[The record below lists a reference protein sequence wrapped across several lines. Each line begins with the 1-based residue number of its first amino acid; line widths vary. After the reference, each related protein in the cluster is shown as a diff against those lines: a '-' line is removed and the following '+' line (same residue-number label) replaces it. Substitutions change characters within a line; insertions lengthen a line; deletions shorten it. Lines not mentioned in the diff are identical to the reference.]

1 MQDGSARTV
10 WECPWWR
17 VEERD
22 FSGPDGRPR
31 KWYTARRP
39 NPHTVHMLGL
49 TADGLTPVLRQWRVP
64 MQAWVWEL
72 PAGLCDR
79 EGEPLAEAARREL
92 LEETG
97 WLAGELHHLLC
108 ATVSPG
114 LTDELYNAFL
124 CLNLVRQSD
133 GGGSGSERIE
143 VHMVP
148 FTELEQHFLN
158 AAARSE
164 WVDAKVLTHIRLAQR
179 KLEELQHPTGAQL

>member
-22 FSGPDGRPR
+22 FSGPDGQPR
-31 KWYTARRP
+31 QWYTARRP

-49 TADGLTPVLRQWRVP
+49 TDDGLTPVLRQRRVP
-64 MQAWVWEL
+64 MQDGVWEQ

-79 EGEPLAEAARREL
+79 AGEPLAEAARREL

-97 WLAGELHHLLC
+97 WRAGELHHLLC

-124 CLNLVRQSD
+124 CLNLVRHSD
-133 GGGSGSERIE
+133 GGGTGSERIE
-143 VHMVP
+143 LHMLP
-148 FTELEQHFLN
+148 FDGLEQHFLN
-158 AAARSE
+158 AAARGE
-164 WVDAKVLTHIRLAQR
+164 WVDAKVLTHIALARR
-179 KLEELQHPTGAQL
+179 KLLELKRGV